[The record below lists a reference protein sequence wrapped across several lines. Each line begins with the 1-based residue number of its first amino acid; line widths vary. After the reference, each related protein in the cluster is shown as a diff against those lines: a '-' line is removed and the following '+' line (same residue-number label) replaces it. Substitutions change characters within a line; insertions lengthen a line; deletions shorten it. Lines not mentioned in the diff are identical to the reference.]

1 MKKKIGQ
8 IIQEH
13 VEAEK
18 MEVTAFAKAI
28 HRERSNAYDIFKRE
42 SIDTELLKKIGQV
55 LRYDFFQDLLEPET
69 KQKLMM
75 KKGITR
81 KVLIEFELTEDEI
94 DSLNIDK
101 KLQNK
106 YRE

>member
-28 HRERSNAYDIFKRE
+28 HKERSNAYDIFKRE

-55 LRYDFFQDLLEPET
+55 LHYDFFQDLLEPET
-69 KQKLMM
+69 KQMLMRE
-75 KKGITR
+75 KSITR
-81 KVLIEFELTEDEI
+81 KVLVEFELTEDEI
-94 DSLNIDK
+94 NSLKIDK
-101 KLQNK
+101 KLINK
-106 YRE
+106 EL